1 MGIIDRLLKK
11 TAKKAGY
18 QSVIEM
24 LWDYDLVPSVRM
36 PKHKKQE
43 IVPLIIKQLKKKD

>member
-1 MGIIDRLLKK
+1 MEVMDRLLKK

-36 PKHKKQE
+36 PRHKKQE
-43 IVPLIIKQLKKKD
+43 IIPLIIKQLEKKD